1 MPKLAVPV
9 FQWTTYARIISLT
22 IVGTP
27 TDFGNIRNEFYAQ
40 NYPREV
46 LFSIKFVN
54 LAKCQI
60 SGMFVSRPH
69 ISATESRRELAFAPF
84 DAK

>member
-1 MPKLAVPV
+1 M
-9 FQWTTYARIISLT
+9 T

-27 TDFGNIRNEFYAQ
+27 TDFGNIRNEFYVQ

-84 DAK
+84 DAKWKVTFTRENFKQFRAFF